1 MSSKRKGVSPLVS
14 VALLMIVVLAAS
26 SVLAS
31 NINMSPYLPPE
42 DVEKNRLLESVAI
55 VDVLEDA
62 VNTPPGTVKVTVY
75 ILNNGLISANI
86 SAIYIGDP
94 VGNLVQANTSVN
106 RAVSAGEAI
115 GIVFYRPTAVNWTT
129 FLAVTAR
136 GNFASFLLGSDNTQ
150 TPDYVYVPGFMI
162 GYHAEPIPLEGPPYT
177 AESLETIL
185 EYIHKTLNPR
195 DVIENKTYTY
205 NIKHLQ
211 ATGNKIKMQLDKN
224 GGEGFARFLLYNPS
238 TDTINI
244 SIERETSSSGSFAY
258 VDIYF
263 YNFSSGAY
271 EIARHITDEEW
282 GMGDIE
288 TIYVPN
294 AENFIQDN
302 LFSMQ
307 FVLNDGGSGT
317 QFKFNLVL
325 DATTSVYTFNA
336 EYIVT
341 LSDPDPSLPYV
352 RGALFELTGT
362 SNIPGNYSLW
372 ICNFTSSQYDFKLAV
387 SNSSG
392 TFDSMYLSDVEHSYL
407 ALFQGE
413 IFDYID
419 SGYNLK
425 YMIVP
430 EHEPDQNLVLT
441 FSSMHVELFIQ
452 TPLSDSLLPIS

>member
-75 ILNNGLISANI
+75 IFNNGLISANI

-106 RAVSAGEAI
+106 RIVSAGEAI

-150 TPDYVYVPGFMI
+150 TPDYLYIPGFMI
-162 GYHAEPIPLEGPPYT
+162 GYEGQQIPLEGPPYT

-185 EYIHKTLNPR
+185 EYIHETLDP
-195 DVIENKTYTY
+195 DYVESHAYYTS
-205 NIKHLQ
+205 NGVRLRV
-211 ATGNKIKMQLDKN
+211 TGDKLTMQLSNKAD
-224 GGEGFARFLLYNPS
+224 GEGVARFLFYNPS
-238 TDTINI
+238 SDVINI
-244 SIERETSSSGSFAY
+244 SIVRETNANEHFNY
-258 VDIYF
+258 LDVYF
-263 YNFSSGAY
+263 YNFSSNEY
-271 EIARHITDEEW
+271 ELARHITDGGW
-282 GMGDIE
+282 SKDDIE
-288 TIYVPN
+288 HILITDAQHY
-294 AENFIQDN
+294 IQDS
-302 LFSMQ
+302 LFDMK
-307 FVLNDGGSGT
+307 FVLNDDNSGST
-317 QFKFNLVL
+317 QFKFNIVL
-325 DATTSVYTFNA
+325 DSTTSAYAFNA

-341 LSDPDPSLPYV
+341 LSDPDPSVSYV
-352 RGALFELTGT
+352 RGVLFELSGV

-372 ICNFTSSQYDFKLAV
+372 LYNYSSGIYDLKLMV
-387 SNSSG
+387 TNSSG
-392 TFDSMYLSDVEHSYL
+392 AFDSMYLTETENSYF
-407 ALFQGE
+407 ALYQGNV
-413 IFDYID
+413 FDYLNAN
-419 SGYNLK
+419 YELK
-425 YMIVP
+425 YMIAP
-430 EHEPDQNLVLT
+430 DFELDQNLVLS
-441 FSSMHVELFIQ
+441 FSSMHVQLFMQ
-452 TPLSDSLLPIS
+452 SLQQSPQQ